1 MSRLWRWLV
10 VEWTVVF
17 KALREILWLHN
28 KGWDALAEFMRFTSS
43 SSSLSLSSS
52 SQIGSPTSSSSQ
64 LSIPQDIIFCF
75 FLFFW
80 ALMLSWPESSLS
92 LSELKRYLFDFWP
105 SAYLYMFWAKPGAGG
120 RRRVTAGVACHPWL
134 GIHIHLWRK
143 LFDNKLPFLI
153 PPYQLYQ
160 PALVHSSSKSGTT
173 SYFMIKSNQHVTNI
187 HGLATYSINHSS
199 M

>member
-143 LFDNKLPFLI
+143 LFDNKLPFFNSTLSAI
-153 PPYQLYQ
+153 S
-160 PALVHSSSKSGTT
+160 ASSGSFFLKIR
-173 SYFMIKSNQHVTNI
+173 YHFLFYDEIKSTCNRHTWSCN
-187 HGLATYSINHSS
+187 LFY
-199 M
+199 